1 MKDCLFKIAGANMYT
16 NILVP
21 VDGSDAS
28 TCGLNEAIKL
38 AKQQGS
44 KLRLL
49 HVVMEPVLDYGYESG
64 QSKADVIASLCQNGK
79 NILNRAEIVARQ
91 QGFAPECVMFESVNG
106 PAAGVILDQAKQ
118 WPASL
123 IVMGTHARHGS
134 RRIGGDT
141 AQVLAGTPVPVIFV
155 RGMVPSSPAAE
166 HRLLNYASV
175 A

>member
-1 MKDCLFKIAGANMYT
+1 MYS

-21 VDGSDAS
+21 VDGSAAS

-49 HVVMEPVLDYGYESG
+49 HIVKEPVLDYGYESG
-64 QSKADVIASLCQNGK
+64 LSKADVIASLCQSGK
-79 NILNRAEIVARQ
+79 NILNAAEIAART
-91 QGFAPECVMFESVNG
+91 QGLAPECVMFESVNG
-106 PAAGVILDQAKQ
+106 RAADVILDQAKQ

-123 IVMGTHARHGS
+123 IVMGTHARHGFL
-134 RRIGGDT
+134 RIGGDT
-141 AQVLAGTPVPVIFV
+141 AQVLADTPVPVIFV
-155 RGMVPSSPAAE
+155 RGTEPSMQAPE
-166 HRLLNYASV
+166 HRPLNYASV

>member
-1 MKDCLFKIAGANMYT
+1 MYS

-21 VDGSDAS
+21 VDGSSAS

-44 KLRLL
+44 RLRLL
-49 HVVMEPVLDYGYESG
+49 HVVKEPLLDYGYESG
-64 QSKADVIASLCQNGK
+64 LCKADVVASLCQNGK
-79 NILNRAEIVARQ
+79 DILNAAEISARQ
-91 QGFAPECVMFESVNG
+91 HGLAPECVMFESVNG
-106 PAAGVILDQAKQ
+106 PAANVILDQAKQ

-123 IVMGTHARHGS
+123 IVMGTHARHGFL
-134 RRIGGDT
+134 RIGSDT
-141 AQVLAGTPVPVIFV
+141 AQVLADTPVPVIFV
-155 RGMVPSSPAAE
+155 RGTVSAPAVPE